1 MYCPQKDL
9 LLIKQKNGFYT
20 CHLIFLF
27 SLLCQ
32 YLYTTW
38 CTILNTFKINFK
50 RIVTCYIV
58 PLGQW
63 SSDLWSR
70 SYFDREKDF
79 MALRSLAF
87 GEGNGTPLQYSC
99 LERPMD
105 GGARQAAVH
114 VVAKS
119 RHDWATSLSFFT
131 FMHWRRQWHPTP
143 VFLLGESQRQRSL
156 VSCRL
161 WGCTESDT
169 TEAI

>member
-79 MALRSLAF
+79 MTLLSLAF

-99 LERPMD
+99 LENPRD
-105 GGARQAAVH
+105 RGAWWAAVYG
-114 VVAKS
+114 VAQSQTQLKRFS
-119 RHDWATSLSFFT
+119 SSSSSILSIS
-131 FMHWRRQWHPTP
+131 MKEE
-143 VFLLGESQRQRSL
+143 LK
-156 VSCRL
+156 
-161 WGCTESDT
+161 WGIRAEPND
-169 TEAI
+169 I